1 MLKVPTYG
9 SWLVMSA
16 QGYDTPEELISSEN
30 QKAFCVKFREFVR
43 PGVFKFHEFLTK
55 RGKRSVRACF
65 QTMTDLKIGAEQ
77 LDGKVSCSDVFS
89 KSYVYSCPT

>member
-16 QGYDTPEELISSEN
+16 QGYDTPEKLISSEN
-30 QKAFCVKFREFVR
+30 QK
-43 PGVFKFHEFLTK
+43 T
-55 RGKRSVRACF
+55 CF

>member
-16 QGYDTPEELISSEN
+16 QGYDTPEKLISSEN

-43 PGVFKFHEFLTK
+43 PGLFKFHEFLTK
-55 RGKRSVRACF
+55 RGKQRKGMLS
-65 QTMTDLKIGAEQ
+65 DY
-77 LDGKVSCSDVFS
+77 DGFEDWC
-89 KSYVYSCPT
+89 